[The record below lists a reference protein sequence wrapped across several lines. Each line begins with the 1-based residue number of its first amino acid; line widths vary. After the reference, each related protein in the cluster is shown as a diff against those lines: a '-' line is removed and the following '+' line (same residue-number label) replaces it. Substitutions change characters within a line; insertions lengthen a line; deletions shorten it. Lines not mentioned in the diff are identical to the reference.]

1 MILSFTIIWQKRTC
15 FEIYHDTEHNLNFMR
30 VCGWNLPNR
39 HSLFYFLFL
48 LFFAYSWL
56 FFSFFSIVEAFE
68 LQPANSWRGVFSVS
82 SYTQYFNVDTDLV
95 LNRLL
100 GSLHPIGGDFFTK
113 IDANPDLWV
122 LIFITGHCYWFC
134 ILHLGCNL
142 VSIIGDMY
150 SWVS

>member
-1 MILSFTIIWQKRTC
+1 
-15 FEIYHDTEHNLNFMR
+15 MR

-56 FFSFFSIVEAFE
+56 FSFFSILEAFE
-68 LQPANSWRGVFSVS
+68 QQLAISWRGVFSVS

-113 IDANPDLWV
+113 IDPNPDLWV
-122 LIFITGHCYWFC
+122 LIFITGHLLLILYFTFGLQFGEYYWIYVFLSV
-134 ILHLGCNL
+134 INR
-142 VSIIGDMY
+142 
-150 SWVS
+150 